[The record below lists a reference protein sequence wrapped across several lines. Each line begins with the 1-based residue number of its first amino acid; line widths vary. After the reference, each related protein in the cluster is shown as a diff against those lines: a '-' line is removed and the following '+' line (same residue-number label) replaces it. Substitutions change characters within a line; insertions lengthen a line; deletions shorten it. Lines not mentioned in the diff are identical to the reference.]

1 MPPLPSLLR
10 GEPCR
15 PAAEPAAELAGM
27 SRRMLRDILGDGS
40 PSLRFIELRDA
51 QLRVRF
57 GA

>member
-1 MPPLPSLLR
+1 
-10 GEPCR
+10 
-15 PAAEPAAELAGM
+15 M

-40 PSLRFIELRDA
+40 PSLRFIELRDRELRDA